1 MSHRPRDLGGRFV
14 RRKPGVSTHMSNAE
28 VAIILFAALLYT
40 GILLTPLWAE
50 WFRGN

>member
-1 MSHRPRDLGGRFV
+1 MSPRPRDPSGRFV
-14 RRKPGVSTHMSNAE
+14 SRKPGISTHMSNAE
-28 VAIILFAALLYT
+28 VAIILFAALLYA